1 MSVSVL
7 RVTEDHTVRTESLC
21 VSYPLASVIME
32 GGVYLI
38 TVWQVISG
46 PTCQITA
53 MTCASMVVSV

>member
-7 RVTEDHTVRTESLC
+7 RVTEDHTVRTESLY
-21 VSYPLASVIME
+21 VSYPLAGVIME

-38 TVWQVISG
+38 TVWQVTSV
-46 PTCQITA
+46 PTCQIPA